1 MAAISIF
8 KPLERPD
15 FSTLVLRGLVDIG
28 HHEGE
33 LCLEL
38 GVSYWITSSET
49 RLDEA
54 VPAMLAMRDAL
65 IGASGLSLATEPVP
79 LWGVKPRVDVLN
91 LATYLR
97 GLIVRAA
104 QHAKCRAEMIVEQA
118 LLLIAD
124 DDRAGV
130 PMKALG

>member
-15 FSTLVLRGLVDIG
+15 FSALVLRGLADIG

-65 IGASGLSLATEPVP
+65 IGASGLSQATEPVP
-79 LWGVKPRVDVLN
+79 LWGVRPRVDVLN

-104 QHAKCRAEMIVEQA
+104 HHARCRPEALVEQA
-118 LLLIAD
+118 LLLIEAD
-124 DDRAGV
+124 VRAAL
-130 PMKALG
+130 PMKASG

>member
-1 MAAISIF
+1 
-8 KPLERPD
+8 
-15 FSTLVLRGLVDIG
+15 VDIG
-28 HHEGE
+28 HHEGD

-38 GVSYWITSSET
+38 GVSYWITSSEM

-65 IGASGLSLATEPVP
+65 IGASGLTLATEPVP
-79 LWGVKPRVDVLN
+79 LWGVRPPVDVLN

-104 QHAKCRAEMIVEQA
+104 QHAKCRAEVVVEQA

-124 DDRAGV
+124 DDPAGV
-130 PMKALG
+130 PMKASG